1 MDEHLVSQKGTWGSD
16 VEIITLSNILDVD
29 VYVANNFYG
38 NKDKL
43 QQEVRW
49 SLFRGSKKP
58 TTALYICNYCNH
70 YESVT
75 SMIDSSTPTY
85 GETSN
90 ESMYIQE

>member
-1 MDEHLVSQKGTWGSD
+1 MSQEGTWGSD

-38 NKDKL
+38 NKGNL

-49 SLFRGSKKP
+49 SLLRGSKKP

-70 YESVT
+70 YEPVT

-90 ESMYIQE
+90 ESMYVQE